1 MEIIFQFQNSLK
13 LLITNH
19 VVSPKLQMYI
29 QMCFSID
36 LIRNVYLRED
46 RNNVALMLSK
56 VFKEISYDSVNK
68 QYLKNK
74 CENVITENS
83 DFWTFTLH

>member
-1 MEIIFQFQNSLK
+1 
-13 LLITNH
+13 
-19 VVSPKLQMYI
+19 
-29 QMCFSID
+29 MCFSID
-36 LIRNVYLRED
+36 LIWNVYLSKD
-46 RNNVALMLSK
+46 GNSVALMLSN
-56 VFKEISYDSVNK
+56 VFKMTSYDSVNK